1 MDPNKIAKFVIDV
14 LTAEGETGSTA
25 YDIAYVFVG
34 PWVKIADGASELLSM
49 FV

>member
-1 MDPNKIAKFVIDV
+1 MDVIKFVIDV

-25 YDIAYVFVG
+25 YDIANVFVG
-34 PWVKIADGASELLSM
+34 PLVKIAEGASNLLSM